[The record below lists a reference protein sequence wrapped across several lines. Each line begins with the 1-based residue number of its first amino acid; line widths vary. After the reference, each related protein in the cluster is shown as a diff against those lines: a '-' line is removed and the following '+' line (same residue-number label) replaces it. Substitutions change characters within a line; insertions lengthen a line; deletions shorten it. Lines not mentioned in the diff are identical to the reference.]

1 MGEIETKKYVVAPN
15 GDVIIHLCNFDP
27 PFAVLPEDEELY
39 VPRKI
44 KPLFVSTSAFGSTGG
59 LFGSKPPSDST
70 SAFGSGGGLF
80 GSKPTSG
87 FTGLFGSAAPSGSK
101 PTSGFTSL
109 FSSAAPSG
117 SKPTFSFTG
126 PLDSTAPP
134 DSTTPSSSTGAAS
147 SADNLKQQPQPHSD
161 DVEHEPTRVAPQV
174 PSEKAVKPEEQ
185 TEPSVS
191 SPEIHLQVSSAH
203 LKLASRYFQKA
214 FDGKFKESQPDSD
227 GLLHVDASGWD
238 MEALLIVLWVIHGKN
253 RGIPKTIDL
262 ELLAKIAVIVDYY
275 DCHEMFDAFAELWL
289 QRLKGRFILLH
300 KLDRELVLLLF
311 VSWMFGWTN
320 EFKLATR
327 IVLHQS
333 KGPLRTLDLP
343 IPEAITS
350 KFTPITIILEAA
362 NG

>member
-161 DVEHEPTRVAPQV
+161 GTIATPAQTPFNV
-174 PSEKAVKPEEQ
+174 SAV
-185 TEPSVS
+185 TDFY
-191 SPEIHLQVSSAH
+191 
-203 LKLASRYFQKA
+203 R
-214 FDGKFKESQPDSD
+214 
-227 GLLHVDASGWD
+227 
-238 MEALLIVLWVIHGKN
+238 
-253 RGIPKTIDL
+253 
-262 ELLAKIAVIVDYY
+262 
-275 DCHEMFDAFAELWL
+275 C
-289 QRLKGRFILLH
+289 
-300 KLDRELVLLLF
+300 
-311 VSWMFGWTN
+311 
-320 EFKLATR
+320 
-327 IVLHQS
+327 
-333 KGPLRTLDLP
+333 
-343 IPEAITS
+343 
-350 KFTPITIILEAA
+350 
-362 NG
+362 